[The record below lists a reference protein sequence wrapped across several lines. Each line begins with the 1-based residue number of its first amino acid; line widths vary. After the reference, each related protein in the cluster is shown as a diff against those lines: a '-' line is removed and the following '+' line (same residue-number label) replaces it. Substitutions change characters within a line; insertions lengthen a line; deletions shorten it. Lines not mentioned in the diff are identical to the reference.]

1 MAKYWTKEDLHN
13 LIAERLAGV
22 KFIVVSNREPYIHR
36 HSGNGI
42 ECILP
47 ASGMATAID
56 PIMRASEGIW
66 VAHGGGDADRLV
78 VDQHDHIRV
87 PPGEESYTLRRVWL
101 DAATERGYYMGLSNS
116 GIWPLCHIV
125 YQRPKFRQSDWD
137 DYRRA
142 NQIFADAVI
151 EEAGD
156 GPAFVFIQ
164 DYHFA
169 LLPRMLKQRNPK
181 LIVAQFWHIPW
192 PNRETFRVFPWK
204 EELLDGLLGNDLL
217 GFHLRY
223 HCANFLETIDR
234 NIEGMVDTE
243 HFKVTRGGHET
254 TVRPFPISIDFH
266 QHDVDA
272 RDPNVDEQM
281 NWWIEQIGQR
291 PDFIGAGIDR
301 IDYTKGIPDR
311 LMALDLLLERQPEL
325 RGRLVF
331 VQIAVPSRSDVEDY
345 ALLAQ
350 KLDDQVAA
358 INNKW
363 RSGAWEPVFL
373 LKAHCKPDRMMA
385 LHRLANFFVV
395 TSLHDGM
402 NLVAKEFVAS
412 RFDQQGV
419 LLLSQFTGSAR
430 ELNEALQV
438 NPFSPDEVAAAMNL
452 AIVMRP
458 EEQARRMTRLR
469 TAVEENNIYRWAG
482 KFLSIL
488 LKFEFADRRENEELA
503 YFAESVMP

>member
-1 MAKYWTKEDLHN
+1 MAKLWTRDDLHN

-36 HSGNGI
+36 HRGGDI

-47 ASGMATAID
+47 ASGMATALD
-56 PIMRASEGIW
+56 PIMQASEGTWI
-66 VAHGGGDADRLV
+66 AHGSGNADRLV
-78 VDQHDHIRV
+78 VDANDHVRV
-87 PPGEESYTLRRVWL
+87 PPGDERYTLRRVWL
-101 DAATERGYYMGLSNS
+101 DEATERGYYMGLANS

-125 YQRPKFRQSDWD
+125 YQRPRFRQSDWE

-142 NQIFADAVI
+142 NQVFADAVL
-151 EEAGD
+151 EEAGEEQ
-156 GPAFVFIQ
+156 AFVFIQ
-164 DYHFA
+164 DYHFG
-169 LLPRMLKQRNPK
+169 LLPRMLKQKNPN

-192 PNRETFRVFPWK
+192 PNREAFRIFPWK
-204 EELLDGLLGNDLL
+204 EELLDGMLGNDVL

-234 NIEGMVDTE
+234 NIEAKVDTE
-243 HFKVTRGGHET
+243 HFRVTRGGHET
-254 TVRPFPISIDFH
+254 TVRPFPISIDF
-266 QHDVDA
+266 QHHDELA
-272 RDPNVDEQM
+272 RRPRVEAEM
-281 NWWIEQIGQR
+281 RAWIERIDYQ
-291 PDFIGAGIDR
+291 PEFIGAGIDR

-311 LMALDLLLERQPEL
+311 LVGLDLLLERQPEL
-325 RGRLVF
+325 RGRLVM

-345 ALLAQ
+345 AGLES
-350 KLDDQVAA
+350 KLDQQVAA
-358 INNKW
+358 LNNKW
-363 RSGAWEPVFL
+363 RSGNWEPVVFV
-373 LKAHCKPDRMMA
+373 KEHCGPERMMA

-419 LLLSQFTGSAR
+419 LILSQFTGAAR
-430 ELNEALQV
+430 ELNDAVQV
-438 NPFSPDEVAAAMNL
+438 NPFSADELAAAMSL

-458 EEQARRMTRLR
+458 EEQARRMMKLR

-482 KFLSIL
+482 KFLSAL
-488 LKFEFADRRENEELA
+488 LKFEFPERRDNEEVA